1 MQRIEALEYSLALV
15 SSLFGVLYLSL
26 GLAIKH
32 SPKGNSLAEFQD
44 GISFING
51 KVFVYFVTFLGFMVS
66 FFIARQRP
74 DNQLLTFALFNAW
87 RLSSS
92 LLSFIHPNQHS

>member
-44 GISFING
+44 GTSFING
-51 KVFVYFVTFLGFMVS
+51 KVFVYFVTFLGFM
-66 FFIARQRP
+66 
-74 DNQLLTFALFNAW
+74 
-87 RLSSS
+87 
-92 LLSFIHPNQHS
+92 